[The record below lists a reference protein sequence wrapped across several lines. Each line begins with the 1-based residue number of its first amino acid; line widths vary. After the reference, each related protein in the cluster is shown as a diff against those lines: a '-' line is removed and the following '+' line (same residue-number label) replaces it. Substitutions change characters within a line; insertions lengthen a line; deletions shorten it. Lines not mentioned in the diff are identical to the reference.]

1 MDEYN
6 ILINAAGKQSGTL
19 DSGCFAHESNQ
30 WLLTDPDIFIP
41 KGLQSA
47 ELIPCAKSCRW
58 VCPRMRDTSRFRCIM
73 VYPILPKK
81 TPQVFPFSACFFRYT
96 QAWGYRTACTQPR
109 RKGKA
114 HPLWST
120 ECHSREILEARHV
133 FFQWPACCLVP
144 LFLRGWWQQNG
155 RNAWTN
161 GHQLCPNIGHLT
173 SCAKNSNICVES
185 RQY

>member
-1 MDEYN
+1 MQQ
-6 ILINAAGKQSGTL
+6 GSK
-19 DSGCFAHESNQ
+19 
-30 WLLTDPDIFIP
+30 
-41 KGLQSA
+41 A
-47 ELIPCAKSCRW
+47 ELRIQDALLMNRTSDCWLIRIFLFQKDCRVQSWYLAQYPADGFVPEWGIPADLGVSW
-58 VCPRMRDTSRFRCIM
+58 CIQF
-73 VYPILPKK
+73 YPKK
-81 TPQVFPFSACFFRYT
+81 LRRCFHFQPVFFRYT

-133 FFQWPACCLVP
+133 FFFQWPACCLVP
-144 LFLRGWWQQNG
+144 LFLRGWWQQDG